1 MRFNLDRR
9 CAELQNYTNTVS
21 NIQMGKK
28 NVIILMGDDF
38 TGANQYAVYKQV
50 DALIEY
56 CNNNQKTNMTFVYS
70 TPSKYI
76 NALKEE
82 EVKWPI
88 VRNHDFMPYAREH
101 NAYWSGFFS
110 SRPGL
115 KKQVKDYSSLY
126 HSQQKLFARKLIDQ
140 KATDQEIADVIKKQY
155 DNEDILTVLTHH
167 DAVTGTEF

>member
-76 NALKEE
+76 GKVYVFLE
-82 EVKWPI
+82 
-88 VRNHDFMPYAREH
+88 
-101 NAYWSGFFS
+101 
-110 SRPGL
+110 
-115 KKQVKDYSSLY
+115 
-126 HSQQKLFARKLIDQ
+126 
-140 KATDQEIADVIKKQY
+140 
-155 DNEDILTVLTHH
+155 NEL
-167 DAVTGTEF
+167 

>member
-82 EVKWPI
+82 QVKWPI

-115 KKQVKDYSSLY
+115 KK
-126 HSQQKLFARKLIDQ
+126 
-140 KATDQEIADVIKKQY
+140 
-155 DNEDILTVLTHH
+155 
-167 DAVTGTEF
+167 